1 MTDKKTNNDSAATN
15 NQAAG
20 SKTTNKQ
27 GQSSA
32 KAQAPQTSTQ
42 REAAKAEANK
52 TASTVSSSAA
62 PKATEAKA
70 ETNTTEKKATAKP
83 ATPPAEKKSG
93 SKTGAIAIALVIAL
107 GAGLYYHGHQQGLA
121 QEAQI
126 AALQQQI
133 ANITNQV
140 QTSQKETIGQVDQSL
155 QRTQVVIEQQDKS
168 ISSLQLALSEM
179 EGRRPNDWLLAEA
192 DYLIKM
198 AGRKLWLEHDV
209 ISSTTLL
216 ESADHR
222 IAELNDPSLRNVRK
236 AMSNDITS
244 LKAVARIDRDGL
256 VLRLTSLQEQVATL
270 PLANVIIPEAEAVE
284 ENTVSTSVDDWQTN
298 LKTSLKNFSE
308 HFVTYRQR
316 DGSVIPL
323 LSPKQDFYLQEN
335 IKSKL
340 ETAIRS
346 VYREQGEVYAT
357 SLTMAKEWAE
367 QFYNI
372 DDPATQSFINTLD
385 QLAKENIEASYP
397 DRLQS
402 QPIISDLINER
413 LRGKIKPL
421 SSEENP
427 A

>member
-1 MTDKKTNNDSAATN
+1 MTDKKTNNDNAATN

-62 PKATEAKA
+62 PKATETKA
-70 ETNTTEKKATAKP
+70 ETNTTEKKAAAKP

-133 ANITNQV
+133 ATITNQV

-270 PLANVIIPEAEAVE
+270 PLANAIIPEAKSVE
-284 ENTVSTSVDDWQTN
+284 ENIVSTSVDDWQTN

-340 ETAIRS
+340 ETAIHS